1 MNKLFLI
8 FTFITCL
15 AIVGLSQ
22 EAPSRVFPNTIFS
35 GNQGSFH
42 VQGAVVDQQNGYV
55 YFSFTN
61 KLIKTDLQG
70 NLLASVS
77 GFLGHLG
84 DLVLHDG
91 KVYGSLEYKNDA
103 IGKGINKTLGI
114 EERGQNGFYIAIFD
128 VSKMLRVDMDAETED
143 LLHTVHLNEVL
154 ADFEATVKMGD
165 QEEKHRFACSG
176 IDGITFGPAFGKPS
190 SSKKYLYV
198 AYGIYG
204 NIERTDNDYQVI
216 LQYDISQWDKIKSKL
231 SQDNLHRSGPKKP
244 VNKFFLKTG
253 NTRYGIQNLAY
264 DPYSGNYFAAVYRGS
279 KTNYP
284 NYDLF
289 VIDGHKKPIKS
300 RIWSDGRSIK
310 VKELSLLQ
318 AGPKDESTGIH
329 GWYFQWGATGL
340 SPLGD
345 GLFYISHN
353 LKTKEGEQQST
364 LHKYKW
370 VGTEGQSFVLVE

>member
-1 MNKLFLI
+1 MNKLFFLLL
-8 FTFITCL
+8 FIVLLHPDAT
-15 AIVGLSQ
+15 AQVSPSGL
-22 EAPSRVFPNTIFS
+22 PNTIFS
-35 GNQGSFH
+35 GDQGSFH

-61 KLIKTDLQG
+61 KLIKTDFQG

-114 EERGQNGFYIAIFD
+114 DGRGQNGFYIAIFD
-128 VSKMLRVDMDAETED
+128 VAKMQRVDMDAEKDD
-143 LLHTVHLNEVL
+143 LLHTIHLNEVL
-154 ADFEATVKMGD
+154 EDFEATVKMGD
-165 QEEKHRFACSG
+165 RKEKHRFACSG
-176 IDGITFGPAFGKPS
+176 IDGITFGPAFGKAN
-190 SSKKYLYV
+190 SSKMYLYV
-198 AYGIYG
+198 AYGVYG
-204 NIERTDNDYQVI
+204 TIDRTDNDYQVI
-216 LQYDISQWDKIKSKL
+216 LQYDVSKWDKLKAKL
-231 SQDNLHRSGPKKP
+231 SQDKLHRSGPKKA

-253 NTRYGIQNLAY
+253 STTYGIQNLAY
-264 DPYSGNYFAAVYRGS
+264 DAYTGNFFAAVYKGK
-279 KTNYP
+279 KTEFP

-300 RIWSDGRSIK
+300 RVWSDNRSKK
-310 VKELSLLQ
+310 VKELALLQ
-318 AGPKDESTGIH
+318 AGPKDETTGIR
-329 GWYFQWGATGL
+329 GWFFKWGATGL
-340 SPLGD
+340 CPLGD

-353 LKTKEGEQQST
+353 LKTKEGQQQST

-370 VGTEGQSFVLVE
+370 LGTEQQSFVLVEE